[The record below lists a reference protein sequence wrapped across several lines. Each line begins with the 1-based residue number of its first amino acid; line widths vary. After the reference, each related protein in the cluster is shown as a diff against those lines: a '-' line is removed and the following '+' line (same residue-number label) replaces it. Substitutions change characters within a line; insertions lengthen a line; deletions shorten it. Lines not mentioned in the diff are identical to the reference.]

1 LPINVLYIQLAFRDA
16 EEGERRKSGNWG
28 SALNKVLKRMEMA
41 NSPEVSRWYIAELT
55 EEVTLEGD
63 PKHVIH
69 RKTRVIFADSAEDAY
84 EKALSMIT
92 EHELN
97 YLNEHQKAVRT
108 RFWGLRELE
117 LSNEDMDRAG
127 ILPQERIG
135 AARRKNSTGLSPEQQ
150 FALMVSVKPGARPN

>member
-1 LPINVLYIQLAFRDA
+1 MTD
-16 EEGERRKSGNWG
+16 
-28 SALNKVLKRMEMA
+28 
-41 NSPEVSRWYIAELT
+41 SPEVSRWYIAELT

-63 PKHVIH
+63 PQHVVH

-97 YLNEHQKAVRT
+97 YLNEYNKAVRT
-108 RFWGLRELE
+108 RFWGLRELR

-127 ILPQERIG
+127 ILPQTSKG
-135 AARRKNSTGLSPEQQ
+135 AARRRNSTGLSPEQQ
-150 FALMVSVKPGARPN
+150 FALLMSLKPGALPN

>member
-1 LPINVLYIQLAFRDA
+1 
-16 EEGERRKSGNWG
+16 
-28 SALNKVLKRMEMA
+28 MA

-63 PKHVIH
+63 PQHVVH

-92 EHELN
+92 EHELS
-97 YLNEHQKAVRT
+97 YLHEYHKAVRT
-108 RFWGLRELE
+108 RFWGLRELP

-127 ILPQERIG
+127 ILPKERIG
-135 AARRKNSTGLSPEQQ
+135 TARRRNSTGLSADQQ
-150 FALMVSVKPGARPN
+150 FALLMSLKPGALPN

>member
-1 LPINVLYIQLAFRDA
+1 MRAGKPGQFNIAM
-16 EEGERRKSGNWG
+16 GKM
-28 SALNKVLKRMEMA
+28 LKRMEMA

-63 PKHVIH
+63 PQHVVH

-97 YLNEHQKAVRT
+97 YLNEHKKTVRT

-127 ILPQERIG
+127 ILPQERKG
-135 AARRKNSTGLSPEQQ
+135 AARRRNSTGLSPEQQ
-150 FALMVSVKPGARPN
+150 FALLVSLKPGTLPN

>member
-1 LPINVLYIQLAFRDA
+1 MP
-16 EEGERRKSGNWG
+16 
-28 SALNKVLKRMEMA
+28 

-63 PKHVIH
+63 PQHVVH
-69 RKTRVIFADSAEDAY
+69 RKTRIIFADSADDAY

-97 YLNEHQKAVRT
+97 YLNEHGKDVRT
-108 RFWGLRELE
+108 RFWGLRELT

-127 ILPQERIG
+127 ILPRERRG
-135 AARRKNSTGLSPEQQ
+135 AARRRNSTGLSPEQQ
-150 FALMVSVKPGARPN
+150 FALLVSLKPGSLPN